1 MRPRRRDTAPVV
13 HRGRHGDAAVRVL
26 RHPRWRALR
35 LRVDERGVTLTMPQR
50 TPGAEAREFV
60 ARHRE
65 WIDQALAARP
75 AAPDPAAERR
85 ARRDARPALVAMVDE
100 WAPRIGVSPARV
112 VVRSQRSRWG
122 SASHRGT
129 ISLNH
134 RLALAPPAVAEYV
147 VVHELCHLVHMDH
160 SPAFWAL
167 VRKHLPGFEGQREWL
182 RIHGAAIL
190 ADTLP
195 PPDAEG

>member
-1 MRPRRRDTAPVV
+1 M
-13 HRGRHGDAAVRVL
+13 HRGRDGDVPVRVL

-35 LRVDERGVTLTMPQR
+35 LRVDERGVTVTMPAR
-50 TPGAEAREFV
+50 TPAMQARAFV
-60 ARHRE
+60 ASHRA
-65 WIDQALAARP
+65 WIDDALAARP
-75 AAPDPAAERR
+75 VAPGPGDERR
-85 ARRDARPALVAMVDE
+85 ARAAARPALVALVDA
-100 WAPRIGVSPARV
+100 WAPRVGVAPTRV

-122 SASHRGT
+122 SASRRGT

-134 RLALAPPAVAEYV
+134 RLALAPAPVAEYV

-167 VRKHLPGFEGQREWL
+167 VRKHLPGFEGHREWL
-182 RIHGAAIL
+182 RRHGAAIL
-190 ADTLP
+190 ADTPP